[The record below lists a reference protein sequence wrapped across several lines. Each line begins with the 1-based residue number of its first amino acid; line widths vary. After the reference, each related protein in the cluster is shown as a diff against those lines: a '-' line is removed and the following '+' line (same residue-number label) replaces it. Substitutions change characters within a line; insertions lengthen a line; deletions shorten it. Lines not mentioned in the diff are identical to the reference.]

1 MVRLSAT
8 RSNQMQRL
16 FEQEEIGDR
25 TPSQFLRHMRML
37 AGESVTEEFL
47 KIMWLSR
54 LPQTVRTVT
63 SVLDVPLDQLAIA
76 ADKVN
81 DTMPKAAALC
91 AKTDRTQENVLQ
103 IATTSRDPEKDEMR
117 REWRE
122 FHSQMTELM
131 KSFAQILVQQT
142 ARARSKS
149 RQRRRSKSR
158 QRRSKS
164 PAMRG
169 HCWYHQ
175 TFGDRSTKCKPPC
188 NFQSGNGKS
197 RH

>member
-131 KSFAQILVQQT
+131 KSFAQI
-142 ARARSKS
+142 
-149 RQRRRSKSR
+149 
-158 QRRSKS
+158 
-164 PAMRG
+164 
-169 HCWYHQ
+169 
-175 TFGDRSTKCKPPC
+175 
-188 NFQSGNGKS
+188 
-197 RH
+197 